1 MFLENILFRGEILVQ
16 YLIGYADLDFCLAL
30 DLGPKIIIFYVV

>member
-1 MFLENILFRGEILVQ
+1 MFLENILFSGEILL
-16 YLIGYADLDFCLAL
+16 YLIGYSDLDFCLAL